1 MPAVVDRAAM
11 HAELRAGL
19 IELGLA
25 APAAALE
32 TLLDYLDLLVRWNAT
47 YNLTAVR
54 DPRQMVTQHLLD
66 SLAVMPLVRG
76 ARVADIGSGAGLPGI
91 PLAILAPHWQ
101 VTLIDANGKKTR
113 FLREAARVLKLG
125 NVRIETGRV
134 ESLRGEFDTVTARAF
149 GALADIV
156 RLAGHLLA
164 ADGELLALKG
174 QLHAEE
180 LTGLADGFVVAETR
194 ALHVPGLAAARH
206 VVIVRRAAA
215 AARGGQAA

>member
-1 MPAVVDRAAM
+1 MPASDRAAM

-25 APAAALE
+25 APATALDA
-32 TLLDYLDLLVRWNAT
+32 LLNYLDLLVRWNAT

-76 ARVADIGSGAGLPGI
+76 ARIADIGSGAGLPGI

-101 VTLIDANGKKTR
+101 ITLVDANGKKTR
-113 FLREAARVLKLG
+113 FLREAARVLRLG
-125 NVRIETGRV
+125 NVRIQTCRV
-134 ESLRGEFDTVTARAF
+134 ESLAGEYDTITARAF
-149 GALADIV
+149 GVLADIV

-164 ADGELLALKG
+164 ADGQLLALKG
-174 QLHAEE
+174 QLHAGE
-180 LTGLADGFVVAETR
+180 LTGLPNGFVVAETR
-194 ALHVPGLAAARH
+194 VLHVPGLAAARH
-206 VVIVRRAAA
+206 AVIVRRVPAGA
-215 AARGGQAA
+215 GGQAA

>member
-19 IELGLA
+19 AELGLA
-25 APAAALE
+25 VPATALE
-32 TLLDYLDLLVRWNAT
+32 TLLDYLDVLVRWNAT

-76 ARVADIGSGAGLPGI
+76 ARIADIGSGAGLPGI

-113 FLREAARVLKLG
+113 FLREAARVLQLG

-134 ESLRGEFDTVTARAF
+134 ENLRGEYDPDPARAF

-174 QLHAEE
+174 QLHATE
-180 LTGLADGFVVAETR
+180 LAGLADGFVVAGTR

-215 AARGGQAA
+215 AAGGQAA

>member
-19 IELGLA
+19 AELGLA
-25 APAAALE
+25 VPATALE
-32 TLLDYLDLLVRWNAT
+32 TLLDYLDVLVRWNAT

-76 ARVADIGSGAGLPGI
+76 ARIADIGSGAGLPGI

-113 FLREAARVLKLG
+113 FLREAARVLQLG

-134 ESLRGEFDTVTARAF
+134 ESLRGEYDTVTARAF

-174 QLHAEE
+174 QLHATE
-180 LTGLADGFVVAETR
+180 LADLADGFVVADTR

-215 AARGGQAA
+215 AAGGGQAA